1 VRKLPAEDDRFRL
14 AGTAEGGIWLTRMP
28 HGVPRGCAAAGKRH
42 AGRLG
47 CPAGKRHARRL
58 GCPAGK
64 RHARRLGCAA
74 GKRHARRLGCAAG
87 KRHAG
92 RLGADC

>member
-14 AGTAEGGIWLTRMP
+14 AGTTEGGIWLTQMP
-28 HGVPRGCAAAGKRH
+28 HGVPRGCAT
-42 AGRLG
+42 
-47 CPAGKRHARRL
+47 
-58 GCPAGK
+58 
-64 RHARRLGCAA
+64 A

-92 RLGADC
+92 RLSCAAGKRHAARLRANC